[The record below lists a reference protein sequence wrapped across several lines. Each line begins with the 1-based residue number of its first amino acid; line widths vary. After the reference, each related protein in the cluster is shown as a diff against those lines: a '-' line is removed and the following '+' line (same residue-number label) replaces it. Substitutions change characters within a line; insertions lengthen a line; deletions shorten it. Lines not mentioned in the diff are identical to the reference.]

1 MAGNESVDPW
11 WPEFRGPADLAVIE
25 EVPLAERGLPASTH
39 ALLRHAAQTWPSRP
53 AVSLLPSGEK
63 WDRPVVW
70 TFADLR
76 DRVNQVANVLT
87 RLGVGRRD
95 AVAILAPNNGLV
107 LAALLA
113 AQTVGIAAPLNPGL
127 AHDQIV
133 GLLRLSGA
141 RVLVTAGPELDPQVW
156 ATAVRLAAG
165 AGLRV
170 VLAVRPDGATGIPP
184 ALDGPVPALD
194 REVPAL
200 DGEVPALDGPV
211 AALDGPVAALDG
223 PVAGTGAAARVA
235 YLDELM
241 AAEPADALT
250 APDRP
255 RPGDIASY
263 FHTGGTTGSPK
274 LAAHTHANEVVNAW
288 QIAVGVRLADD
299 VAALAGLP
307 LFHVNAV
314 VLTCLAPLYRGQH
327 VVWAGPLGYRDPSLY
342 GVFWKIVE
350 RYRVAAMSAV
360 PTVYSVLAACPVDA
374 DISTLVLPVVGA
386 APLPEEIRRGF
397 ADRTGGLQLCEGY
410 GLTEAT
416 CASARNLPGH
426 LRPGTVGQRLPYQR
440 IRAVRIEADGTWTDL
455 PAGETGALVIAG
467 PNVFPGYLRP
477 GYLRPGSDEPGSEP
491 SSDPDPEPEPEP
503 AGRIADGWLD
513 TGDVGSVGPD
523 GFVRLVGR
531 AKDLIIRGGHN
542 IDPTSIEDVL
552 LRHPDVTAAAAVG
565 RPDAHSGEVPV
576 AYVAVRAGAT
586 VAAQDLLDWAAAR
599 IPERA
604 AVQKAVHLVDRIPM
618 TLVGKMFK
626 VPLREDA
633 ARRAAGAALEEAG
646 LAEAA
651 ATLTVHTE
659 GGGPVL
665 TVTEP
670 ADERSAARVSAELGR
685 FATAW
690 RFRPATRV
698 VGPTTVTGR

>member
-1 MAGNESVDPW
+1 MAGNEGVDPW
-11 WPEFRGPADLAVIE
+11 WPEFGAPADLAVIE

-70 TFADLR
+70 TFADLCG
-76 DRVNQVANVLT
+76 RVNQVANVLT

-141 RVLVTAGPELDPQVW
+141 RVLVTAGPELDPEVW

-165 AGLRV
+165 AGLRA

-184 ALDGPVPALD
+184 ALDGPVP
-194 REVPAL
+194 
-200 DGEVPALDGPV
+200 
-211 AALDGPVAALDG
+211 ALDG

-241 AAEPADALT
+241 AAEPADTLT

-342 GVFWKIVE
+342 RVFWKIVE

-477 GYLRPGSDEPGSEP
+477 GSDEPGS
-491 SSDPDPEPEPEP
+491 DPVPDPEPEP

-513 TGDVGSVGPD
+513 TGDLGSVGPD

-586 VAAQDLLDWAAAR
+586 VAAQDLLEWAAAR

-604 AVQKAVHLVDRIPM
+604 AVPKVVHLVDSIPM
-618 TLVGKMFK
+618 TLVGKTFK

-690 RFRPATRV
+690 RFRPATRA
-698 VGPTTVTGR
+698 VGPTTVTGG

>member
-1 MAGNESVDPW
+1 MVVAGNEGVDPW
-11 WPEFRGPADLAVIE
+11 WPEFGAPADLAVIE

-70 TFADLR
+70 TFADLCG
-76 DRVNQVANVLT
+76 RVNQVANVLT

-141 RVLVTAGPELDPQVW
+141 RVLVTAGPELDPEVW

-165 AGLRV
+165 AGLRA

-184 ALDGPVPALD
+184 ALDGPVP
-194 REVPAL
+194 
-200 DGEVPALDGPV
+200 
-211 AALDGPVAALDG
+211 ALDG

-241 AAEPADALT
+241 AAEPADTLT

-342 GVFWKIVE
+342 RVFWKIVE

-477 GYLRPGSDEPGSEP
+477 GSDEPGS
-491 SSDPDPEPEPEP
+491 DPVPDPEPEP

-513 TGDVGSVGPD
+513 TGDLGSVGPD

-586 VAAQDLLDWAAAR
+586 VAAQDLLEWAAAR

-604 AVQKAVHLVDRIPM
+604 AVPKVVHLVDSIPM
-618 TLVGKMFK
+618 TLVGKTFK

-690 RFRPATRV
+690 RFRPATRA
-698 VGPTTVTGR
+698 VGPTTVTGG